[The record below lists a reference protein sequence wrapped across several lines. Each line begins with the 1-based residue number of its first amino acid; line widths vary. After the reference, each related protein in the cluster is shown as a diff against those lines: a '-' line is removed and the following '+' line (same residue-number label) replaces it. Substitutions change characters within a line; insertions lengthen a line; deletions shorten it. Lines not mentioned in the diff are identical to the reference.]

1 MISSLVSSW
10 LPVGNETRQGEKVE
24 KPSKSVGIASGSVR
38 SGKKIENNHQEKKH
52 EQSKKMSQTLTRG
65 SSAIVIASAC
75 SAFSLRFVS
84 TNVHMVFSHS
94 GTGWYEK

>member
-1 MISSLVSSW
+1 MVRKLKNRRNLSAS
-10 LPVGNETRQGEKVE
+10 LPVLFVLEK
-24 KPSKSVGIASGSVR
+24 KN
-38 SGKKIENNHQEKKH
+38 ENNHQEKKH